1 MTIEKQFFNKKKTI
15 TYNADIWLKAEKFFK
30 TVQQAKVKGTNIK
43 IHVCREMF
51 LVSNVWGEYKKRY
64 TGIHRFNVMGA
75 VKPLT
80 GINLDEDKW
89 AMLTFN
95 FESVKQSLAGKKDAL
110 KNVFTPPK
118 DTIDLVKV
126 YKAEWCVNGSKITN
140 SESDRE
146 FFSREKA
153 VHDAECRKLEPG
165 VDYPQKDVLPE
176 MRVDCELCQPPEDT
190 HLMNLVLVET
200 MDKMIE
206 DECKANCE
214 ACQVNSDSQFDHCR
228 EGNFLDEDLDHAELY
243 AGPAR
248 KKIKVGHLMNVFNQ
262 VRTEIGI
269 KLILSKQL
277 AKGALAWIPNEKL
290 IDQIQDVEVHNS
302 PLMSVIRNVH
312 TDISDNTI
320 TV

>member
-51 LVSNVWGEYKKRY
+51 LVSDVWGEYKKRY
-64 TGIHRFNVMGA
+64 TGIHGFNVMGA

-80 GINLDEDKW
+80 GINLDEDEW

-95 FESVKQSLAGKKDAL
+95 FESLKQSLAGKKDAL

-118 DTIDLVKV
+118 DTVDLVKV
-126 YKAEWCVNGSKITN
+126 YKAEWYVNGSKITN
-140 SESDRE
+140 LESDHE
-146 FFSREKA
+146 FFSHEKA
-153 VHDAECRKLEPG
+153 VHDAECRKPEPG
-165 VDYPQKDVLPE
+165 VDYPQKGVLPE
-176 MRVDCELCQPPEDT
+176 MRVDCELHQPPEDT

-228 EGNFLDEDLDHAELY
+228 EGNCLDEDLDHAEFY
-243 AGPAR
+243 TRPAR
-248 KKIKVGHLMNVFNQ
+248 KKTKVSHLMNVFDQ

-269 KLILSKQL
+269 KPILSKQL